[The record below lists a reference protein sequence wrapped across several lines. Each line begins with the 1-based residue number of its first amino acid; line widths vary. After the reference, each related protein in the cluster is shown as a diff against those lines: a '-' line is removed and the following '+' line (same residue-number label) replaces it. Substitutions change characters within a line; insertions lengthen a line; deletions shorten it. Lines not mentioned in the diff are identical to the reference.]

1 MCNYSNRKYGN
12 SNETL
17 LHFYARFDNVNHTE
31 CTLLLE
37 YGADINAKDNVGKSP
52 LHVAVLCDH
61 YEMVEWLLNN
71 NAYVDPQNALTNTPL
86 YDAVNG
92 KFELC
97 NLLLMCGA
105 DPNYINKFKETLLL
119 RAAKFT
125 DTNIVKMLLRY
136 GANATDIDIS
146 GRNTECKLA
155 YPQEIKYWCKQNKHY
170 TTGSFFYPILL
181 LLYNFIVLTFLKR
194 KALFYFRDFF
204 VLTFLKRKALFYFR
218 DFFV

>member
-1 MCNYSNRKYGN
+1 MRNYSNRKYGN

-17 LHFYARFDNVNHTE
+17 LHFYARFGNVNQTE

-37 YGADINAKDNVGKSP
+37 YGADINAKDNSGKSP

-61 YEMVEWLLNN
+61 YEMVEWLLDN
-71 NAYVDPQNALTNTPL
+71 NAYVDLQNALTNTPL

-92 KFELC
+92 KIELC
-97 NLLLMCGA
+97 NLLLMRGA

-170 TTGSFFYPILL
+170 TTGSLFIFSFNLL

-194 KALFYFRDFF
+194 KALFSSI
-204 VLTFLKRKALFYFR
+204 FLCN
-218 DFFV
+218 